1 MLRLICLEDG
11 ILPFQTSSARSAQ
24 PDGWSVASAHRLLHS
39 GASAIDPLVH
49 LDFVQPWENSGPL
62 ISGFFAIP
70 PKKKSGKSNGNR
82 RIFQKKR
89 SFKDWTGQLVFE
101 SPTIRENS
109 SKEHTA
115 LIKIAL

>member
-1 MLRLICLEDG
+1 MLRLICLEDA

-49 LDFVQPWENSGPL
+49 LDFVQPWENSGPQ
-62 ISGFFAIP
+62 ISEFFAIK
-70 PKKKSGKSNGNR
+70 KKKSGKSNGNR

-89 SFKDWTGQLVFE
+89 SLKDWTIAGLE

-109 SKEHTA
+109 SLKSTGR
-115 LIKIAL
+115 